1 MVKLMI
7 LLTDYRL
14 VSARM
19 SINVIPG
26 VFQNSDFMTTHQTTN
41 CQHSQT
47 EYRFVDY
54 HFTLELYAL
63 FCTKCNK
70 QLTKS
75 TAV

>member
-14 VSARM
+14 V
-19 SINVIPG
+19 NVKMLTNVPLG
-26 VFQNSDFMTTHQTTN
+26 ASQSNDFMTTHPTN

-70 QLTKS
+70 QLTKP